1 MAKFGV
7 LMVIVSMLCSIWCAS
22 VLSARA
28 DVEGESGWERLAG
41 APQEVQKAGR
51 VAEKWFE
58 AYLADEVE
66 RAAQMYHPTRR
77 EQAGRNL
84 QQLNK
89 LLEVVSRWR
98 FRPMVIMV
106 GGAEAKVISSPMDI
120 SDASVLIVHLSKDG
134 GQWGILYWSADSL
147 RQVPG
152 FYPQFRRKYPGA
164 VIWFDEKIADWL
176 KPRQNTEIDIDIV
189 ELFSLPS
196 GEKPIGTL
204 HHKLREVR
212 GEQAIFESYF
222 PDSTLGG
229 EMLDSWYKAD
239 DKESYSDEEIF
250 TIIRNGFRRS
260 GDGGKRQNKQNLVRW
275 VAQHYIRGKEQKNRK
290 AVRLMYYASFDADVE
305 LVASVVYHG
314 LSVAGD
320 EQDEKVLKRLVDICM
335 SDINTGRILLGT
347 QDRHD
352 KMLGYLGPYLDDSD
366 REIQGRAAILEKVL
380 KGETDYAEWELEQF
394 EKERREQ
401 FGDRMG
407 TIKEVLLKGSG
418 IQKREVF
425 EQIKRYGLSVLF
437 DKSFVEVLK
446 LCLRDPDPVVKE
458 MAIGLGGELLCKAGL
473 QNGEMM
479 QLMSELSKDND
490 SKVRKKAAIFVGSC
504 WICGVK
510 KQKEQAIE
518 IMLRLSKDKYLE
530 VRNSAVY
537 YGLSVV
543 ADKSDEV
550 IKRLVDMIVEP
561 NQADLDRIIWGLR
574 TGADKE
580 KVRAHLQPFIGLRD
594 LKGELARKA
603 YFEIFKE
610 ELEAEAVI
618 F

>member
-7 LMVIVSMLCSIWCAS
+7 SMVIVSMLCSIWCES
-22 VLSARA
+22 VLSAVA
-28 DVEGESGWERLAG
+28 EVEGESGWERLAG

-51 VAEKWFE
+51 VVEKWFE
-58 AYLADEVE
+58 AYLTDDSQ
-66 RAAQMYHPTRR
+66 RAKEMYHPTRR

-89 LLEVVSRWR
+89 LLEVVNRWR

-106 GGAEAKVISSPMDI
+106 SGAESKVISSPMDI
-120 SDASVLIVHLSKDG
+120 SDASVLIVHLRKEKG
-134 GQWGILYWSADSL
+134 EWWILYWSVDAL

-152 FYPQFRRKYPGA
+152 FYPQFRRKYPKA
-164 VIWFDEKIADWL
+164 VIWFDEKIDDWL
-176 KPRQNTEIDIDIV
+176 KPLKKTEIDIDIA

-196 GEKPIGTL
+196 GEKSIGTL

-212 GEQAIFESYF
+212 GEQATFESYF
-222 PDSTLGG
+222 PDSTFGG
-229 EMLDSWYKAD
+229 KILDSWYKAD
-239 DKESYSDEEIF
+239 DKKSYSDEEIF

-260 GDGGKRQNKQNLVRW
+260 GEGGKRQNKENLIRW
-275 VAQHYIRGKEQKNRK
+275 VAQHYIRGKEQKNRR
-290 AVRLMYYASFDADVE
+290 ALRLMYYASFDADVE

-320 EQDEKVLKRLVDICM
+320 QQDEKVLKRLVDICM
-335 SDINTGRILLGT
+335 SDISTGRILWGT
-347 QDRHD
+347 QGKHD
-352 KMLGYLGPYLDDSD
+352 KMLSYLNPYFVDSD

-380 KGETDYAEWELEQF
+380 KGETDYAEWQREQF
-394 EKERREQ
+394 KKERREQ

-407 TIKEVLLKGSG
+407 TIREVLLKGSG
-418 IQKREVF
+418 IQRREVF
-425 EQIKRYGLSVLF
+425 AQIKRYGLSVLF

-446 LCLRDPDPVVKE
+446 LCLKDPDPVVKE
-458 MAIGLGGELLCKAGL
+458 MAISLGGELLCKAGL
-473 QNGEMM
+473 QNREMM
-479 QLMSELSKDND
+479 QLMSELSKDSD
-490 SKVRKKAAIFVGSC
+490 SKVRKQAAIFVGSC
-504 WICGVK
+504 WICSA
-510 KQKEQAIE
+510 KQQEEQAIE
-518 IMLRLSKDKYLE
+518 IMLRLSKDNNLE

-537 YGLSVV
+537 YGLSVA

-561 NQADLDRIIWGLR
+561 NQEDSGQIIRGLR

-594 LKGELARKA
+594 LKGERARKA